1 MKKNLVLLGMM
12 AVGKTTLG
20 KMVAKNHDLEFID
33 TDTVIENKYSMSI
46 NDIFE
51 KKGEKFFRNEEKK
64 EVLKQLKKNNCII
77 DLGGGAFMDKNVRK
91 SVLKSAI
98 SIWLDIDIK
107 ILIER
112 SKWSRKRPL
121 LNEGNSQKKLTNL
134 YVQRKN
140 IYKLANHKIICD
152 KLHKKDIV
160 KKITAIY
167 EKY

>member
-20 KMVAKNHDLEFID
+20 KMVAKNHDLEFVD
-33 TDTVIENKYSMSI
+33 TDTVIENKYLMSI

-77 DLGGGAFMDKNVRK
+77 ALGGGAFIDKSVRK

-98 SIWLDIDIK
+98 SIWLDIDIE
-107 ILIER
+107 ILTKR

-121 LNEGNSQKKLTNL
+121 LNERNSKKKLTDL

-152 KLHKKDIV
+152 KLPKKDIV

>member
-1 MKKNLVLLGMM
+1 VKKNLVLLGMM

-20 KMVAKNHDLEFID
+20 KMVAKNHDLEFVD
-33 TDTVIENKYSMSI
+33 TDTVIENKYLMSI

-77 DLGGGAFMDKNVRK
+77 ALGGGAFIDKSVRK

-98 SIWLDIDIK
+98 SIWLDIDIE
-107 ILIER
+107 ILTKR

-121 LNEGNSQKKLTNL
+121 LNERNSKKKLTDL

-152 KLHKKDIV
+152 KLPKKDIV

>member
-1 MKKNLVLLGMM
+1 MM

-33 TDTVIENKYSMSI
+33 TDAVIENKYSMSV

-77 DLGGGAFMDKNVRK
+77 ALGGGAFMDKNVRK

-140 IYKLANHKIICD
+140 IYKFANHKIICD

-160 KKITAIY
+160 KKITAVY

>member
-1 MKKNLVLLGMM
+1 MM

-20 KMVAKNHDLEFID
+20 KMVAKNHDLEFVD
-33 TDTVIENKYSMSI
+33 TDTVIENKYLMSI

-77 DLGGGAFMDKNVRK
+77 ALGGGAFIDKSVRK

-98 SIWLDIDIK
+98 SIWLDIDIE
-107 ILIER
+107 ILTKR

-121 LNEGNSQKKLTNL
+121 LNERNSKKKLTDL

-152 KLHKKDIV
+152 KLPKKDIV